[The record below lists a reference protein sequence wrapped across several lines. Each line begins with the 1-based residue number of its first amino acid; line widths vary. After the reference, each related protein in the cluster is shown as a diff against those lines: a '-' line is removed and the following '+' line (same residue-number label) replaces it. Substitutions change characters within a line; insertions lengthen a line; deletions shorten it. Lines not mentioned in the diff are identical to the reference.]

1 MQHEKGATRK
11 TPKKYKKNCYS
22 ALRKNVQYEKKA
34 VRKKVQHEKMKRA
47 QDEKKC
53 NTDGKSATQ
62 KVCHT
67 KKEQHEKSA
76 T

>member
-1 MQHEKGATRK
+1 MKNT
-11 TPKKYKKNCYS
+11 KKIQKKLLQCI
-22 ALRKNVQYEKKA
+22 AKKVQYEKKA

-47 QDEKKC
+47 QDKKKC